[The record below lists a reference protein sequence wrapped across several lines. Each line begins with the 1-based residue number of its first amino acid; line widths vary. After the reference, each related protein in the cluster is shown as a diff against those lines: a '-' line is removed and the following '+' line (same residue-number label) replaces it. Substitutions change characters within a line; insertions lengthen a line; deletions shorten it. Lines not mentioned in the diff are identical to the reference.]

1 MRMTSTLQPTRHQ
14 EATRLPLTG
23 VRVLDLTQMG
33 AGPYCTQLL
42 AFLGADVI
50 KLETAERAR
59 LLKGRSALPWAL
71 DQLNIYKRSATLDL
85 RNPEAVRLAKSIVP
99 LCDVVVENYRPGVLD
114 RVGLGYDV
122 LRRLRPD
129 IILASASACGA
140 QGPYRHFGGFAPI
153 FSALAG
159 LSHLTGYEDGPP
171 TEMRMSIDLRVGT
184 ACAFPIMASLRHR
197 QCTGEGQFIDISF
210 VDAIASLVGHVMLE
224 PQMTGRSPSRSG
236 NKDAVMAPHNC
247 YPCQGTDRWVSI
259 AVGGEEEWRAFCSAT
274 GHPEWAADPRFADA
288 CARKRHEPLLDALV
302 ARWTRERTAPEVM
315 TTLQR
320 AGVAAIPTFDARD
333 LADDPHVRERGFF
346 VPYRTEEGA
355 ARVAA
360 GPQWRLP
367 DAPADSRERAIPM
380 LGQHNTYVFQEMLGM
395 DEDDVERLTRA
406 KVIS

>member
-1 MRMTSTLQPTRHQ
+1 MTPTLQPTRRQ

-33 AGPYCTQLL
+33 AGPYCTQHL

-50 KLETAERAR
+50 KLDTLERIR
-59 LLKGRSALPWAL
+59 LLRGRSALPWVL

-85 RNPEAVRLAKSIVP
+85 RNPDAIQLSKSIIP

-114 RVGLGYDV
+114 KMGLGYGV

-153 FSALAG
+153 FSAMAG

-184 ACAFPIMASLRHR
+184 ACAFPILAALRHR
-197 QCTGEGQFIDISF
+197 QRTGKGQFIDVSF
-210 VDAIASLVGHVMLE
+210 VDAITSLVGHTMLE
-224 PQMTGRSPSRSG
+224 PQMTGRTPARRG
-236 NKDAVMAPHNC
+236 NRDDSVAPHNC

-259 AVGGEEEWRAFCSAT
+259 AVGGEEEWQAFCRVT
-274 GHPEWAADPRFADA
+274 GHTEWAEDPRFADA
-288 CARKRHEPLLDALV
+288 YARKRHEPLLDALV
-302 ARWTRERTAPEVM
+302 AQWTRERTARQVM
-315 TTLQR
+315 TTLQEV
-320 AGVAAIPTFDARD
+320 GVAAIPTFDARD
-333 LADDPHVRERGFF
+333 LAEDPHVRERGFYA
-346 VPYRTEEGA
+346 PYSTGEGGT
-355 ARVAA
+355 RVAA
-360 GPQWRLP
+360 GPQWHLP

-395 DEDDVERLTRA
+395 DADDVERLTHA